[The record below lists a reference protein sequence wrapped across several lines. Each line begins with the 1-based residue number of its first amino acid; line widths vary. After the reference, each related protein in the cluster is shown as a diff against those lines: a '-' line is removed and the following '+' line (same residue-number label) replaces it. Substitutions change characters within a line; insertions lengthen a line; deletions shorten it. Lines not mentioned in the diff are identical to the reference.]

1 MIKFESEKD
10 LCNSLLV
17 PFLLFLYRQK
27 NVKFF
32 LPKIRQLNMRIIL
45 PPKNQIARKNRR
57 FLELVQDVV
66 KSKRVVIDKD
76 LVDVA
81 SSRTYQITATL
92 EKLITK
98 NSNKKQLLNNGI
110 LIIYLFIYFK
120 TKGKRTPH
128 PFLHCIVT

>member
-32 LPKIRQLNMRIIL
+32 LLKIRQLNMRIIL
-45 PPKNQIARKNRR
+45 PPKNQIARKNQNRR
-57 FLELVQDVV
+57 QFLELVQDVV
-66 KSKRVVIDKD
+66 KSKRVVIEKD
-76 LVDVA
+76 LADVA

-92 EKLITK
+92 EKLTTK

-110 LIIYLFIYFK
+110 LIIY
-120 TKGKRTPH
+120 
-128 PFLHCIVT
+128 